1 MSPRAACRLV
11 DQVSQCNKLTRNSI
25 TEAIAM
31 LLRRATTC
39 VTAACVLI
47 VLTASL
53 AMAQSDQSLWN
64 KIQSSGTL
72 VCGAMASNPPGSW
85 KIGPDQYAGYEI
97 NFCNQVAR
105 DLSASMGK
113 PITVQFHEITWSS
126 VVLEL
131 QSGRIDV
138 FPSMSVT
145 EQRKQALDM
154 TEPVLML
161 DECLVNRRGIP
172 SYETW
177 RDYSKPEMRIATV
190 IGTSDAQAVHEL
202 APNATILGFKELAAA
217 SLAVQAGRADAFGTS
232 IIVCLDTAKRAP
244 DVFGDIVVP
253 KPGRPLPSSAGMRRD
268 SDHRFFDWMNQWV
281 TKIRVSGVNRQLL
294 FDAIRQSGLD
304 PSKLPAGVAF

>member
-1 MSPRAACRLV
+1 
-11 DQVSQCNKLTRNSI
+11 
-25 TEAIAM
+25 M
-31 LLRRATTC
+31 LLRRTVASF
-39 VTAACVLI
+39 VAACALS

-53 AMAQSDQSLWN
+53 AIAQSSQSLWN

-72 VCGAMASNPPGSW
+72 TCGAMATNPPGSW
-85 KIGPDQYAGYEI
+85 KIGPNQYAGYEI
-97 NFCNQVAR
+97 NFCNQVAH

-113 PITVQFHEITWSS
+113 PITVAFHEITWSS

-131 QSGRIDV
+131 QSGRIDI

-161 DECLVNRRGIP
+161 DECLVNRRGVP
-172 SYETW
+172 SHAAWSE
-177 RDYSKPEMRIATV
+177 YSKPEMRIATV
-190 IGTSDAQAVHEL
+190 IGTSDAQAVREL

-244 DVFGDIVVP
+244 EVFGDIVVP

-281 TKIRVSGVNRQLL
+281 TNIRASGVNRRLL

-304 PSKLPAGVAF
+304 PSKLPSGVAF